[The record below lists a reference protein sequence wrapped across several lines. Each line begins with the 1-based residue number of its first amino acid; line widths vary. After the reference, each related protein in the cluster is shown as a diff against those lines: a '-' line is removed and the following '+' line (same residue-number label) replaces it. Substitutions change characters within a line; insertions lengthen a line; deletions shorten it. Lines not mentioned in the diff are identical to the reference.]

1 MKKKTLPHL
10 LYLGKWS
17 SFIIRIPRGRVL
29 VYYEGAANPLF
40 EWEHPEPAKIFSP
53 VYYYYNSEKGHTIG
67 VAFDCASS
75 MFCDLKSVFV
85 ILAFEIFDNLS
96 TRRMSY
102 REHANRSLH

>member
-17 SFIIRIPRGRVL
+17 NFIIRIPRGHVL

-40 EWEHPEPAKIFSP
+40 EWEHPEPAKVFSP

-75 MFCDLKSVFV
+75 MFCDLKLVFA
-85 ILAFEIFDNLS
+85 ILAFK
-96 TRRMSY
+96 M
-102 REHANRSLH
+102 

>member
-29 VYYEGAANPLF
+29 VYYEGAVNPLF
-40 EWEHPEPAKIFSP
+40 EWEHFEPAKVFLP

-75 MFCDLKSVFV
+75 MFCRPKSV
-85 ILAFEIFDNLS
+85 LAIFALKIFALKINLS
-96 TRRMSY
+96 VTCM
-102 REHANRSLH
+102 